1 MIHEHISQA
10 AGRMKMGEL
19 GREREKE
26 RALTEQ
32 CSLEERE
39 RKTWTLTSSKAL
51 ETYRPPQCTEAA
63 SNVPLIQLTVVRGR
77 RKLGLCVLSLHLNS
91 YKQIGLA

>member
-19 GREREKE
+19 GREKE
-26 RALTEQ
+26 RALTV
-32 CSLEERE
+32 SWKRERE

-63 SNVPLIQLTVVRGR
+63 SNVPLIQLT
-77 RKLGLCVLSLHLNS
+77 
-91 YKQIGLA
+91 